1 MSVSY
6 RKKTIN
12 EIAKAPTAPAK
23 PAAPVNVDFYGE
35 DVFNADAMREYLP
48 KDVCEKLLA
57 TIDEGAA
64 LDPSIA
70 GDVAHAMK
78 KWAMDRG
85 ATHFTHWFQ
94 PLTGSTAEKHDSF
107 LEPDG
112 CRAIMAFSGKN
123 LIVGEPDASSFP
135 SGGLRSTFEAR
146 GYTAWDPTS
155 PFKGIMGDKTELLLY
170 NAARAQVIHEV
181 IQPALD
187 AGKIVIADR
196 FAWSTFAYQGY
207 ARGLG
212 ADLVQRL
219 TEITCG
225 GCFPELTVVL
235 DLTVEASRART
246 ARRGE
251 APDRL
256 ESEKADF
263 FERVRQGYLAAA
275 RDYSDCVA
283 VVNSDREPDKVFAD
297 LYKLIKSRL

>member
-1 MSVSY
+1 MRMQTAKHFFSLEGIDGSGKSTQIDMLIDALTKEGYSVVKL
-6 RKKTIN
+6 R
-12 EIAKAPTAPAK
+12 EPGGAKISE
-23 PAAPVNVDFYGE
+23 GI
-35 DVFNADAMREYLP
+35 RE
-48 KDVCEKLLA
+48 LL
-57 TIDEGAA
+57 
-64 LDPSIA
+64 LDPA
-70 GDVAHAMK
+70 
-78 KWAMDRG
+78 
-85 ATHFTHWFQ
+85 
-94 PLTGSTAEKHDSF
+94 
-107 LEPDG
+107 
-112 CRAIMAFSGKN
+112 
-123 LIVGEPDASSFP
+123 
-135 SGGLRSTFEAR
+135 
-146 GYTAWDPTS
+146 
-155 PFKGIMGDKTELLLY
+155 FKGIMGDKTELLLY
-170 NAARAQVIHEV
+170 NAARAQVIHEI

-246 ARRGE
+246 AKRGE

-275 RDYSDCVA
+275 RDYGDCVA
-283 VVNSDREPDKVFAD
+283 AIDADRTPDKVFAD
-297 LYKLIKSRL
+297 LYKLIRSRL

>member
-1 MSVSY
+1 MQTAKHFFSLEGIDGSGKSTQIDKLIEVLTSEGYSVVKL
-6 RKKTIN
+6 R
-12 EIAKAPTAPAK
+12 EPGGAKISE
-23 PAAPVNVDFYGE
+23 GI
-35 DVFNADAMREYLP
+35 RE
-48 KDVCEKLLA
+48 LL
-57 TIDEGAA
+57 
-64 LDPSIA
+64 LDPA
-70 GDVAHAMK
+70 
-78 KWAMDRG
+78 
-85 ATHFTHWFQ
+85 
-94 PLTGSTAEKHDSF
+94 
-107 LEPDG
+107 
-112 CRAIMAFSGKN
+112 
-123 LIVGEPDASSFP
+123 
-135 SGGLRSTFEAR
+135 
-146 GYTAWDPTS
+146 
-155 PFKGIMGDKTELLLY
+155 FKGIMGDKTELLLY

-283 VVNSDREPDKVFAD
+283 VVNSDREPDKVFPD

>member
-1 MSVSY
+1 M
-6 RKKTIN
+6 KT
-12 EIAKAPTAPAK
+12 AKH
-23 PAAPVNVDFYGE
+23 FFSLEG
-35 DVFNADAMREYLP
+35 
-48 KDVCEKLLA
+48 
-57 TIDEGAA
+57 IDG
-64 LDPSIA
+64 
-70 GDVAHAMK
+70 
-78 KWAMDRG
+78 
-85 ATHFTHWFQ
+85 
-94 PLTGSTAEKHDSF
+94 
-107 LEPDG
+107 
-112 CRAIMAFSGKN
+112 SGKTTQIDM
-123 LIVGEPDASSFP
+123 LIDTLTKEGYSVVKLREP
-135 SGGLRSTFEAR
+135 GGAKISERVREILL
-146 GYTAWDPTS
+146 DTS
-155 PFKGIMGDKTELLLY
+155 FKGIMSDKTELLLY
-170 NAARAQVIHEV
+170 NAARAQVIAEI

-283 VVNSDREPDKVFAD
+283 AINADRSPDAVFAD
-297 LYKLIKSRL
+297 LYKLVKARL